1 MGKVCTL
8 SEGDFDRYFLVR
20 GNAAYVFQ
28 LHINAHP
35 HTHTHTHTHTPTHP
49 HSLARTSKSPDD
61 KKYYNTI
68 HKQAAK
74 QINEVT
80 GQALQRQFQQS
91 ERKKGGETDMG
102 GGVFIPTLVPPK
114 NSALTKHIAAHLYYT
129 NLHSPGMSG
138 AGASRHCKKIS
149 DRQKQKAMQTAEEN
163 GGLGNH
169 KQDYIM
175 NLAQR
180 IPNDRLLRELCE
192 RAYKVKLQRQEV
204 AAAAKNA
211 AIAKTLMTAAKKQ
224 QKVQRK
230 QKIDKDAYKL
240 CRMGLTGK
248 TEAMTGHT
256 SRLSSAMRSEG
267 AGDRSGEKQNDKK
280 RKKKRMRAAVL
291 TTMVRMLWLWT
302 LILFPS
308 LGATS
313 TGRRRP
319 SSSKSN
325 DARKKKLVK
334 KKREMTLCLNC

>member
-1 MGKVCTL
+1 
-8 SEGDFDRYFLVR
+8 
-20 GNAAYVFQ
+20 
-28 LHINAHP
+28 
-35 HTHTHTHTHTPTHP
+35 
-49 HSLARTSKSPDD
+49 
-61 KKYYNTI
+61 
-68 HKQAAK
+68 
-74 QINEVT
+74 
-80 GQALQRQFQQS
+80 
-91 ERKKGGETDMG
+91 MG

-280 RKKKRMRAAVL
+280 RKKTQEKERDDEEEEEEEDEGSSADNDGEDVVVMDTHSFSFPGGNIDRKTKAVL
-291 TTMVRMLWLWT
+291 LQKQRRAEEKAREKEERDDPMLELLRQEIEDRKEASKEKAKEEAQGEGT
-302 LILFPS
+302 REEAGGGHGCL
-308 LGATS
+308 LGGE
-313 TGRRRP
+313 GR
-319 SSSKSN
+319 
-325 DARKKKLVK
+325 
-334 KKREMTLCLNC
+334 EGG